1 MIKLCRNPKQAKA
14 GKERKTMKVDLKSDK
29 AEDGGFVRRLRGL
42 IDHELTRQIDK
53 PTDKQ
58 ENRQ

>member
-29 AEDGGFVRRLRGL
+29 AETADSSAVFAA
-42 IDHELTRQIDK
+42 
-53 PTDKQ
+53 
-58 ENRQ
+58 